1 MKIYLIVAALA
12 STTAAPVLAGDAPRS
27 QTVRYADLDLGRPE
41 GRATLDR
48 RIERAIRSVCA
59 GPAGTATLYDAQATG
74 RCVRLTRI
82 EARRAADLAAAKT
95 GRQADS
101 TQLAGR

>member
-1 MKIYLIVAALA
+1 MKTYLIAAALA
-12 STTAAPVLAGDAPRS
+12 ATAAAPALAADAPRS
-27 QTVRYADLDLGRPE
+27 QTIRYADLDLSRPE

-48 RIERAIRSVCA
+48 RIERAIQSVCA
-59 GPAGTATLYDAQATG
+59 GPAGAATLYDAQASA
-74 RCVRLTRI
+74 RCIRLTRI
-82 EARRAADLAAAKT
+82 EARRAADLAAAKA